1 MIRAI
6 LMPKGVT
13 AEQRAYYENVLRKVR
28 ETPEWKEFI
37 DRGAYDDHF
46 LTGDALVK
54 FLEEDEKRY
63 REIMQKAGFLAD

>member
-1 MIRAI
+1 M
-6 LMPKGVT
+6 
-13 AEQRAYYENVLRKVR
+13 LRKVR